1 MSEKMLL
8 TQALDERDSLKEE
21 IRKLI
26 ENTSSCFV
34 DVIRENDKKTYKK
47 ELEEEAFIT
56 ETKELYERIQ
66 ARIKRY
72 YAIEKGILAS
82 NASNIIS
89 TQIGDMTITGAISL
103 RNRLRGKGAY
113 GRTGMGD

>member
-34 DVIRENDKKTYKK
+34 DVIRENDKRLIKK
-47 ELEEEAFIT
+47 NWKRKLLSQRRKNYM
-56 ETKELYERIQ
+56 KESRR
-66 ARIKRY
+66 A
-72 YAIEKGILAS
+72 
-82 NASNIIS
+82 
-89 TQIGDMTITGAISL
+89 
-103 RNRLRGKGAY
+103 
-113 GRTGMGD
+113 

>member
-66 ARIKRY
+66 ARIKD
-72 YAIEKGILAS
+72 IMQLKKEFLHPMHLILS
-82 NASNIIS
+82 V
-89 TQIGDMTITGAISL
+89 L
-103 RNRLRGKGAY
+103 RSEI
-113 GRTGMGD
+113 

>member
-47 ELEEEAFIT
+47 ELEEGQKIPHT
-56 ETKELYERIQ
+56 LLPLKW
-66 ARIKRY
+66 
-72 YAIEKGILAS
+72 
-82 NASNIIS
+82 
-89 TQIGDMTITGAISL
+89 
-103 RNRLRGKGAY
+103 RNNVQSGCFSR
-113 GRTGMGD
+113 MVPESQPVP

>member
-1 MSEKMLL
+1 MQLHTLKFKAHREVTTVSEKMLL

-47 ELEEEAFIT
+47 RNGRGSF
-56 ETKELYERIQ
+56 YHRDERI
-66 ARIKRY
+66 I
-72 YAIEKGILAS
+72 
-82 NASNIIS
+82 
-89 TQIGDMTITGAISL
+89 
-103 RNRLRGKGAY
+103 
-113 GRTGMGD
+113 

>member
-56 ETKELYERIQ
+56 ETKELYERIF
-66 ARIKRY
+66 
-72 YAIEKGILAS
+72 
-82 NASNIIS
+82 
-89 TQIGDMTITGAISL
+89 
-103 RNRLRGKGAY
+103 
-113 GRTGMGD
+113 

>member
-47 ELEEEAFIT
+47 ELEEEAFI
-56 ETKELYERIQ
+56 L
-66 ARIKRY
+66 
-72 YAIEKGILAS
+72 
-82 NASNIIS
+82 
-89 TQIGDMTITGAISL
+89 SL
-103 RNRLRGKGAY
+103 IHIYHEVNSRKS
-113 GRTGMGD
+113 